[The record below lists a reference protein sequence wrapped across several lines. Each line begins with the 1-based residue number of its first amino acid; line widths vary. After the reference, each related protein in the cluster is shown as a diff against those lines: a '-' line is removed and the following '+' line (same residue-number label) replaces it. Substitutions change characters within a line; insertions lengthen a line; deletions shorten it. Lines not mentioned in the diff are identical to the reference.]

1 MSVYNGEKYLADSL
15 ESILNQT
22 HRNLELIIVNDGSRD
37 DSLEIIQNYMKVDKR
52 IILIDQKNL
61 GLTKS
66 LNIAISV
73 ATGEYIARQDA
84 DDVSAPNRLKL
95 FVNFLLKNKNIEIYS
110 TPGIL
115 INENGRLIKTI
126 PNYFRR
132 NGFNQK
138 MMDFHNSLIH
148 GTMIIRSDIIK
159 NHKYDENF
167 VYSQDFE
174 LYHRLMNLEY
184 IISYDNN
191 NISYMLRTHLDQISS
206 KVPLLQGRNLSK
218 ILKIYTGRSV
228 DSTLTN
234 RLYFRLLDVVF
245 YINKRISN
253 VAKILK

>member
-1 MSVYNGEKYLADSL
+1 MQINPVKISIVMSVYNGGKYLADSL

-132 NGFNQK
+132 NG
-138 MMDFHNSLIH
+138 SRW
-148 GTMIIRSDIIK
+148 G
-159 NHKYDENF
+159 
-167 VYSQDFE
+167 
-174 LYHRLMNLEY
+174 
-184 IISYDNN
+184 
-191 NISYMLRTHLDQISS
+191 
-206 KVPLLQGRNLSK
+206 GR
-218 ILKIYTGRSV
+218 
-228 DSTLTN
+228 
-234 RLYFRLLDVVF
+234 
-245 YINKRISN
+245 KRIF
-253 VAKILK
+253 K